1 MKLVYLPSIFTGD
14 FTQKFYRSIVT
25 LGTRGTVVED
35 VVGVERVVLRVTRVD
50 SVLAVVE

>member
-1 MKLVYLPSIFTGD
+1 MFRLGLFVTE
-14 FTQKFYRSIVT
+14 IVT

-35 VVGVERVVLRVTRVD
+35 VVGVEQDVLRVTRVD